1 MFMDQK
7 NQYYKDVSVP
17 QIQCNGFNA
26 ILIKIPSGQADTK
39 IYLEMQRTY
48 NGQNS
53 FGKEEKK
60 CIELTLPDLKTY
72 DKTVIIKTL
81 WY

>member
-7 NQYYKDVSVP
+7 NQYYKDISVP
-17 QIQCNGFNA
+17 QIQCNGFSA

-53 FGKEEKK
+53 FEKEEKNV
-60 CIELTLPDLKTY
+60 ELTLPDLKTY